1 MPKIS
6 LSNTDRHHERFDF
19 SVIANLKIVVLIE
32 KILAWEIQIE
42 QLFVTSHPFLV
53 YHITVEVMVRNPLPH
68 TTKFDTIILQ
78 LHLSSIH
85 VSLFSHFLNGVTC
98 TQISYFPR
106 GHKT

>member
-1 MPKIS
+1 M
-6 LSNTDRHHERFDF
+6 FDF
-19 SVIANLKIVVLIE
+19 SVNANLKIVVLIE
-32 KILAWEIQIE
+32 KILAYEIQIE
-42 QLFVTSHPFLV
+42 QSFVTSRPFLLH
-53 YHITVEVMVRNPLPH
+53 HITFEVMVRNPLPH
-68 TTKFDTIILQ
+68 TTFDTIILQ